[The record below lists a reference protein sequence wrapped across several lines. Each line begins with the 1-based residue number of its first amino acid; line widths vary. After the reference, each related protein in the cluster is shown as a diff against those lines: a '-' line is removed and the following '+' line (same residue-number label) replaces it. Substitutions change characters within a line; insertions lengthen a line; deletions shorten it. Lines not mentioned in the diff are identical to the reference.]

1 MDNVTHDGCYYTRA
15 NVRVKFELELRTY
28 VRMVCVCGWGGGLF
42 VSAVWMDG
50 WMGSSRKG

>member
-50 WMGSSRKG
+50 WMGSSREG